1 MSLRDK
7 VRKPS
12 QLDRKGPGQM
22 EIKLVGEVYGWVT
35 GQARP
40 RSQYSG
46 RGDSRVVTGRECD
59 ANGAPVSGVDSV
71 IVSDAL
77 GVTPGTTVV
86 LPDTLAADLAVGA
99 VVGVNGSN
107 GLTAR
112 IVGGDFGSTRLSIFG
127 VTEIR
132 VIADGA
138 KLIRD
143 AASKQMSSARGGSA
157 VQS

>member
-1 MSLRDK
+1 
-7 VRKPS
+7 
-12 QLDRKGPGQM
+12 M
-22 EIKLVGEVYGWVT
+22 EIKLAGDVYGWVT

-46 RGDSRVVTGRECD
+46 RGDSRVITGRECD
-59 ANGAPVSGVDSV
+59 ANGAPVSAVDSV

-77 GVTPGTTVV
+77 GVTPGATVV
-86 LPDTLAADLAVGA
+86 MPDALAADIPVGS
-99 VVGVNGSN
+99 VVGIGGGN

-127 VTEIR
+127 VTDIR

-143 AASKQMSSARGGSA
+143 AASKQTSNARSGAG

>member
-1 MSLRDK
+1 
-7 VRKPS
+7 
-12 QLDRKGPGQM
+12 M
-22 EIKLVGEVYGWVT
+22 EIKLVGEVYGWIT
-35 GQARP
+35 GQPRP

-59 ANGAPVSGVDSV
+59 ANGAPVSGFDSV

-77 GVTPGTTVV
+77 GVTPGATVV
-86 LPDTLAADLAVGA
+86 LPDALVADIPVGA
-99 VVGVNGSN
+99 VVGVTGSN

-112 IVGGDFGSTRLSIFG
+112 IVGGDFGSTRLSVFG

-132 VIADGA
+132 IIADGA

-143 AASKQMSSARGGSA
+143 AASKQTSSARGGSG